1 MEYVFD
7 ASPLIY
13 LGKVQALDKVSL
25 LSGKK
30 FIPQSVY
37 DEVVLKGLE
46 RREPEATYLNNLIRE
61 KKFFIEKSKIKREQK
76 ALLSQADL
84 EVIFLAREKNA
95 TAIIDEIYAR
105 EVAESLGVKRHG
117 TLYILLLLLQQGTI
131 TKKEAK
137 QYIDDMIRYGFYLS
151 IEMYKE
157 TMKKIEMIQ

>member
-1 MEYVFD
+1 MDYVFD

-13 LGKVQALDKVSL
+13 LGKVRALEKVSL

-46 RREPEATYLNNLIRE
+46 RRELEATYVNTLIRE
-61 KKFFIEKSKIKREQK
+61 KKFIVETPKIKREQK
-76 ALLSQADL
+76 ALLSKADL
-84 EVIFLAREKNA
+84 EVIFLAKEKNA
-95 TAIIDEIYAR
+95 IAIIDEIYAR
-105 EVAESLGVKRHG
+105 EVAESVGIKRHG
-117 TLYILLLLLQQGTI
+117 TLYIILLLLQEKKI

-137 QYIDDMIRYGFYLS
+137 QYIDGMIHHGFYIS

-157 TMKKIEMIQ
+157 TIKKIERG

>member
-1 MEYVFD
+1 MDFVFD
-7 ASPLIY
+7 SSPLIY
-13 LGKVQALDKVSL
+13 LGKIRILEKVSL

-30 FIPQSVY
+30 FIPELVY

-46 RREPEATYLNNLIRE
+46 RREAEATYVNNLIRE
-61 KKFFIEKSKIKREQK
+61 KKFIVEKTRIKRERK
-76 ALLSQADL
+76 IHLSKGDV

-117 TLYILLLLLQQGTI
+117 TLYVILLLLEEKKI

-137 QYIDDMIRYGFYLS
+137 QYIDGIISSGFYLS
-151 IEMYKE
+151 IDMYKE
-157 TMKKIEMIQ
+157 VMKKIENM